1 MKIRILSRRA
11 LSLFGSIL
19 LSCLAAERGLAQISE
34 TVPLLPLEKGDHVA
48 IVGSGL
54 AERQQHSGWL
64 EALIHRAYPQLNL
77 TVRNLGFSAD
87 EVDVHPRSADAPP
100 LEYFLSMKTG
110 DTQLP
115 GSPAVYQA
123 GRDFGAQV
131 ILAYWGFNESFRGPE
146 NLEKFKGALGAWID
160 AQLTANYSGK
170 GPPRLVL
177 FSPIAHENLK
187 DPNLPDGSAN
197 NANLSIYTEAMAAVA
212 KEKGVPFIDLFHAS
226 MELYRV
232 SKTSLTFN
240 GVHLTNEGDKA
251 LAPVQFRALFGE
263 EAPSLTDPLVIKIRE
278 AVLDKNQEWH
288 RRYRTVD
295 QYNIYGERSRIS
307 YVGVTNS
314 RILNQEMAQRDVK
327 ASNRDQRIWAVANG
341 SDLVVK
347 DDNLPPVESVPSNR
361 EDSPPYLDPEEA
373 IQYLITP
380 PGVKVELIAS
390 EKTHPELVN
399 PMQMAF
405 DTKGRLWVAVWK
417 NYPEASPT
425 TTDFDKLLVFDL
437 DPATGKVAK
446 MTTFLDGL
454 NCPTG
459 FQFYKDGVIVFQSP
473 DMWFVRD
480 TDGDGKGDWKER
492 LLSGLDAADSHHAT
506 NSMVLEPG
514 GAMYPND
521 GAFLSSNTETP
532 YGPVRNEN
540 STIYRYEPLTGK
552 LTRHIPFNPAN
563 PHGRVFDDWGNDFFT
578 EATGNDTFFGPAM
591 SGHLDEG
598 AHPAM
603 RTFWNRPARP
613 CAGTAILSSRHFPDE
628 WQGQF
633 LNANVIGIQG
643 IMRANMIDEG
653 SGVRGETTDHLVAAD
668 VAKHPNFRPSGMTV
682 APDGS
687 IYFMD
692 WSQMLIGHLQHHLRD
707 PKRDQKHGRLYRITY
722 EGRPLL
728 VPKRIY
734 GEPIEALLELLK
746 EPENDVRTRAKIEL
760 GKHDA
765 RQVTSAA
772 KAWVAKLDKN
782 DPRYAH
788 HVLEGLW
795 VHQWHNVVDLNLL
808 IQVLNSTDPRARA
821 QGVRVLGYWRDRV
834 PEPLSHLR
842 EAAEDEAPRVRLEAV
857 RVASFFRDW
866 RAADV
871 ALASLKYQ
879 PDYYLE
885 YCLHETMRQLRPWW
899 SKALA
904 DAQPIAS
911 GNEAGLNYMV
921 ASMGSSE
928 LLTLPKTT
936 FTLTTLLA
944 RDDLEEAQR
953 QQMLADLVEIRKE
966 PPARIVVE
974 AIRPIAAIEGRASAE
989 LSRVLATLPVSELK
1003 SERDAL
1009 VALGGSSSVV
1019 AVRQGALAARVR
1031 VDGSLEEVWSMAKD
1045 SPAALMDFL
1054 AAMPMVE
1061 EAPLK
1066 AAAAAKVMSLL
1077 EGRADPNSGIRVA
1090 AIQCLASLQQDPKSL
1105 FRILADLLAKGE
1117 LVPVV
1122 SKAVGS
1128 IPSEAWDAANA
1139 GPAVKG
1145 VLTWASELP
1154 ARERAGSPF
1163 LDVVQVGESLAR
1175 LLPQAEAEVAIRT
1188 FKDLTTP
1195 LLIVATVPG
1204 EMRYDQSLLVV
1215 KAGKPFL
1222 VTLKNPDAMAHNIVF
1237 VAPDSAKA
1245 VAESVQTQAPDKL
1258 DAQGRAYVPI
1268 GDPRVFAA
1276 SKMIEPAKEET
1287 IEITAPAEEGTY
1299 EFVCT
1304 FPGHWMIM
1312 KGKLVVTKDVDAYL
1326 KANPVVK

>member
-1 MKIRILSRRA
+1 
-11 LSLFGSIL
+11 
-19 LSCLAAERGLAQISE
+19 
-34 TVPLLPLEKGDHVA
+34 
-48 IVGSGL
+48 
-54 AERQQHSGWL
+54 
-64 EALIHRAYPQLNL
+64 
-77 TVRNLGFSAD
+77 
-87 EVDVHPRSADAPP
+87 
-100 LEYFLSMKTG
+100 MKTG
-110 DTQLP
+110 ATQLP

-123 GRDFGAQV
+123 GKDFGAQV

-146 NLEKFKGALGAWID
+146 NLEKFKASLGAWID
-160 AQLTANYSGK
+160 AQLAANYSGK
-170 GPPRLVL
+170 GAPRLVL
-177 FSPIAHENLK
+177 FSPIAHEDLK
-187 DPNLPDGSAN
+187 NPNFPDGATN
-197 NANLSIYTEAMAAVA
+197 NTNLALYTEAMATVA
-212 KEKGVPFIDLFHAS
+212 KEKGVPFVDLFHAS
-226 MELYRV
+226 MQLYQEA
-232 SKTSLTFN
+232 KTPLTFN
-240 GVHLTNEGDKA
+240 GVHLTDEGDKT
-251 LAPVQFRALFGE
+251 LAPVQFRALFGA
-263 EAPSLTDPLVIKIRE
+263 EAPFLSDPIVLKIRE
-278 AVLDKNQEWH
+278 AVLDKNLEWH

-307 YVGVTNS
+307 YVGVTNA

-327 ASNRDQRIWAVANG
+327 TANRDQRIWALANG

-347 DDNLPPVESVPSNR
+347 DDNLSPTESVPSNR

-373 IQYLITP
+373 IQHLITP

-425 TTDFDKLLVFDL
+425 ATDFDKLLVFDL

-459 FQFYKDGVIVFQSP
+459 FQFYKDGVILFQSP

-540 STIYRYEPLTGK
+540 ATIYRYEPLTGK
-552 LTRHIPFNPAN
+552 LMRHIPFNPAN
-563 PHGRVFDDWGNDFFT
+563 PHGRVFDYWGNDFFT

-591 SGHLDEG
+591 SGHLDHG

-613 CAGTAILSSRHFPDE
+613 CAGTAILSSRHFPEE

-643 IMRANMIDEG
+643 IMRANMIEDG
-653 SGVRGETTDHLVAAD
+653 SGVKGETTDHLVAAD

-728 VPKRIY
+728 VPKKID

-765 RQVTSAA
+765 REVTTAA

-795 VHQWHNVVDLNLL
+795 VHQWHNVVDLDLL
-808 IQVLNSTDPRARA
+808 NQVINSTDPRARA
-821 QGVRVLGYWRDRV
+821 QGIRVLGYWRDRV
-834 PEPLSHLR
+834 PDPLSHLR
-842 EAAEDEAPRVRLEAV
+842 KAAEDEALRVRLEAV

-871 ALASLKYQ
+871 ALASLKHQ

-885 YCLHETMRQLRPWW
+885 YCLSETMRQLRPWW
-899 SKALA
+899 TKALA
-904 DAQPIAS
+904 DGEPIAA
-911 GNEAGLNYMV
+911 GNDAGLNYMV
-921 ASMGSSE
+921 AAMGSGE
-928 LLTLPKTT
+928 LLALPKTS
-936 FTLTTLLA
+936 FSLTALLG
-944 RDDLEEAQR
+944 REDLDEAQR
-953 QQMLADLVEIRKE
+953 QQALADLAEIRKE
-966 PPARIVVE
+966 APARIVVE
-974 AIRPIAAIEGRASAE
+974 AIRPIAATEGRASAE
-989 LSRVLATLPVSELK
+989 LSRVLAALPVSELK

-1009 VALGGSSSVV
+1009 VALGGSPSV
-1019 AVRQGALAARVR
+1019 ASVRQGALAARVR
-1031 VDGSLEEVWSMAKD
+1031 VDGSVEEVWTMAKD
-1045 SPAALMDFL
+1045 LPGALMDFL
-1054 AAMPMVE
+1054 AAMPLVE
-1061 EAPLK
+1061 EISLK
-1066 AAAAAKVMSLL
+1066 AAAAAKVMPLL
-1077 EGRADPNSGIRVA
+1077 EGHADPNSGIRVA
-1090 AIQCLASLQQDPKSL
+1090 AIQCLSSLQQDHRPLFKSL
-1105 FRILADLLAKGE
+1105 AGLLAKGE

-1128 IPSEAWDAANA
+1128 LPPEAWDAASA

-1145 VLTWASELP
+1145 ILTWASGLP
-1154 ARERAGSPF
+1154 SRERAGSPF
-1163 LDVVQVGESLAR
+1163 LEVVQVGESLAR
-1175 LLPQAEAEVAIRT
+1175 LLPKAEADVAIRT

-1195 LLIVATVPG
+1195 LLLIATVPG
-1204 EMRYDQSLLVV
+1204 EMRYDQSRLVV

-1222 VTLKNPDAMAHNIVF
+1222 VTLKNPDTMAHNIVF
-1237 VAPDSAKA
+1237 VATDSAKA

-1258 DAQGRAYVPI
+1258 DAQGRAYVPV

-1276 SKMIEPAKEET
+1276 SKMIDPAKEDT

-1299 EFVCT
+1299 EYVCT
-1304 FPGHWMIM
+1304 FPGHWMVM
-1312 KGKLVVTKDVDAYL
+1312 KGKLVVTNDVEAYL
-1326 KANPVVK
+1326 KSNPEAK